1 MEALFM
7 RAIFFSIVDGTKIDL
22 GAKNLALQATWK
34 NKNAQTQCELILTL
48 VIDKF
53 YV

>member
-1 MEALFM
+1 MAP
-7 RAIFFSIVDGTKIDL
+7 IDL

-34 NKNAQTQCELILTL
+34 NKNAQTQCEFILTV

-53 YV
+53 NV